1 MKRLLVTVMFFM
13 LPFCLFAQFSIGIK
27 SSVPF
32 FNANRPFGDLGVENI
47 DLSDMGFF
55 PVINAGVF
63 LHYSFNRS
71 LALQAEI
78 KYTIEGLFYQIK
90 NIEISDLENVVFEYI
105 EIPLLMQY
113 RWGNKFNWFVQSGI
127 SLKYLT
133 LTEYFNSRGQN
144 VINEI
149 DEQINNFVLK
159 ANIGSGFIY
168 NFSQHFM
175 VNGEMRWGYDI
186 TTIVNDIRFL
196 KMDVSFG
203 IAYKI

>member
-1 MKRLLVTVMFFM
+1 
-13 LPFCLFAQFSIGIK
+13 
-27 SSVPF
+27 
-32 FNANRPFGDLGVENI
+32 
-47 DLSDMGFF
+47 MGFF
-55 PVINAGVF
+55 PIINAGAF
-63 LHYSFNRS
+63 LHYSFNKS

-90 NIEISDLENVVFEYI
+90 NIENSDLESIVFEYI

-127 SLKYLT
+127 SLKYLI
-133 LTEYFNSRGQN
+133 LTEYFNSRRQN
-144 VINEI
+144 AINEI
-149 DEQINNFVLK
+149 DERINKFVLK

-196 KMDVSFG
+196 KLDVSFG